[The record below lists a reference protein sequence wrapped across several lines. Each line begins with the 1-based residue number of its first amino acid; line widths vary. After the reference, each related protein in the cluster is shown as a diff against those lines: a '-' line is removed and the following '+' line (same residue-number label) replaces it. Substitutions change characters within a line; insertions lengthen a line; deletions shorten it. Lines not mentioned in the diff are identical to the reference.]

1 MSVIQLNILAK
12 ELDNLISN
20 YLSDS
25 NVNFDSILEIRKRIL
40 NTPTKSIDEERFKQ
54 YLIECATTQFLE
66 LLKNHLKEN

>member
-1 MSVIQLNILAK
+1 MSDIQLNILAK
-12 ELDNLISN
+12 ELDNLISD

-25 NVNFDSILEIRKRIL
+25 NVNFDSILEIRNRIL
-40 NTPTKSIDEERFKQ
+40 NTPTENIGEEKFKQ